1 MNKKQLIENVV
12 EKLKKYDDLI
22 WYVRTTPENY
32 DIKEVKENVDRI
44 EKQYPDEVKELSG
57 LSTEHANWH
66 HGFNSGM
73 VAALRYI
80 LTMDDLGL
88 EQADEEFP
96 MLDS

>member
-22 WYVRTTPENY
+22 WYARATPENY
-32 DIKEVKENVDRI
+32 HIKGVKENVDRI
-44 EKQYPDEVKELSG
+44 EKEYPDEVKELNG
-57 LSTEHANWH
+57 LSAERINWH

>member
-1 MNKKQLIENVV
+1 MIKKELMENISQ
-12 EKLKKYDDLI
+12 KQKQYADLI
-22 WYVRTTPENY
+22 WYARSSEKDTSIPG
-32 DIKEVKENVDRI
+32 VKENRERI
-44 EKQYPDEVKELSG
+44 EGLYPEEVYDLQN
-57 LSTEHANWH
+57 EHGDWH

>member
-1 MNKKQLIENVV
+1 MNKKQLIENAV
-12 EKLKKYDDLI
+12 EKLKKYEDLI
-22 WYVRTTPENY
+22 WYARATPENY
-32 DIKEVKENVDRI
+32 HIKGVKENVDRI
-44 EKQYPDEVKELSG
+44 EKEYPDEVNELNG
-57 LSTEHANWH
+57 LSAEHINWH

>member
-12 EKLKKYDDLI
+12 EKLKKYEDLI
-22 WYVRTTPENY
+22 WYVRTTSENY
-32 DIKEVKENVDRI
+32 DIKGVKENVDRI

-57 LSTEHANWH
+57 LNTEHANWH

-73 VAALRYI
+73 IAALRYI